1 MKNFQTLLVAN
12 RGEIAMRV
20 ARTARQMGLRVV
32 AVYSEADRDA
42 LHVRAANA
50 AVCIGGAVPR
60 ESYLNI
66 EAIIRA
72 ARQTG
77 AQAVHPGYGF
87 LAENADFAQAVIDAG
102 LIWVGPPPAAMRAMG
117 DKAAAKRLMRE
128 AGVPC
133 VPGYDGADQGAATLQ
148 AEAEKIG
155 FPLMIKATAGG
166 GGRGM
171 RLVASI
177 EEFDAALARAQSEAR
192 AAFGVPT
199 VLLECA
205 VVEPRHV
212 EIQVFAD
219 SHGNVVHLGERDCS
233 VQRRHQKIIEEAP
246 SPAVGPELRRRMG
259 AMAVAAAKAI
269 GYVGAGTIECLL
281 DASGEF
287 YFMEMN
293 TRLQVE
299 HAVTEALTGLDL
311 VEWQLR
317 VAMGERLPEADQE
330 ALLDDF
336 EAGGHA
342 IEVRLCAEDPAH
354 DFLPQSGTLLQ
365 WSAPAHVRVEHA
377 LQSGAVI
384 PPYYDSMIAKL
395 VAHGVDRGA
404 ACRKLDEALAQTVA
418 LGVRTNQGLL
428 RACLNHAEFTEGRAS
443 TGFIGR
449 HKADLLAGQVE
460 IPQACVLLAAYC
472 MRALACGHD
481 PRRVAL
487 PLAWA
492 VPLHLEID
500 GVAVRAGVQSLGGA
514 QYEVTGEDGTVRLN
528 LDDCGPGNLRI
539 DCGERIELR
548 CAEADSVLYL
558 SRAGRQ
564 CVIRDLTLAP
574 AQAMGAGAQQL
585 IRAPMAGRIVS
596 LSATPGARVEQGA
609 ALLALEAMKMEHP
622 SLAPMAATVKAVHVQ
637 VGAQVAAGALLV
649 ELEPAA

>member
-1 MKNFQTLLVAN
+1 MKNFQTLLIAN

-20 ARTARQMGLRVV
+20 TQTARQMGLRVV

-50 AVCIGGAVPR
+50 AVCIGGALPR

-66 EAIIRA
+66 EAIVRA

-102 LIWVGPPPAAMRAMG
+102 LIWVGPPPSAMRAMG

-133 VPGYDGADQGAATLQ
+133 VPGYDGADQSADTLR
-148 AEAEKIG
+148 AEAQKIG

-171 RLVASI
+171 RQVSSL
-177 EEFDAALARAQSEAR
+177 EDFDAALARAQSEAQ
-192 AAFGVPT
+192 AAFGVST
-199 VLLECA
+199 VLLERA
-205 VVEPRHV
+205 VTEPRHV

-219 SHGNVVHLGERDCS
+219 TLGNVLHLGERDCS

-259 AMAVAAAKAI
+259 AMAVTAAKAI

-281 DASGEF
+281 DANGAF

-299 HAVTEALTGLDL
+299 HPVTEALTGLDL

-317 VAMGERLPEADQE
+317 VAMGEAMPEADQE
-330 ALLDDF
+330 ELLAGF

-365 WSAPAHVRVEHA
+365 WDAPSGVRVEHA
-377 LQSGAVI
+377 LQSGTVI
-384 PPYYDSMIAKL
+384 PPYYDSMMAKL
-395 VAHGVDRGA
+395 VAHGADRVS

-418 LGVRTNQGLL
+418 LGVRTNQGFL
-428 RACLNHAEFTEGRAS
+428 RACLGHAEFLEGKAS
-443 TGFIGR
+443 TGFIAR
-449 HKADLLAGQVE
+449 HQAELLAAPPV
-460 IPQACVLLAAYC
+460 PDACALLAAYC
-472 MRALACGHD
+472 VRALANGHD
-481 PRRVAL
+481 PRCVKL

-492 VPLHLEID
+492 VPLHVEID
-500 GVAVRAGVQSLGGA
+500 GRFLRAGVQALGGPD
-514 QYEVTGEDGTVRLN
+514 YEVQGEGGVVRLHLAESN
-528 LDDCGPGNLRI
+528 AGFLRFVNG
-539 DCGERIELR
+539 DHFDFHHAQGDG
-548 CAEADSVLYL
+548 ALYL
-558 SRAGRQ
+558 SRDGRQ

-574 AQAMGAGAQQL
+574 AQAVGAGAQQL

-596 LSATPGARVEQGA
+596 LSATPGARVEKGA
-609 ALLALEAMKMEHP
+609 PLLALEAMKMEHP
-622 SLAPMAATVKAVHVQ
+622 SLAPMAAMVKAVHVQ
-637 VGAQVAAGALLV
+637 VGAQVAAGTLLV